1 MRRFFRGRC
10 RMLFAA
16 AAVMA
21 VLLFADAGKVWA
33 GEGLDD
39 TEYQASKINS
49 EAKNIKFTGG
59 DTILW
64 LDEDMERES
73 LDCDADLTI
82 ENQGSTTNTLTLTC
96 EGPGNML
103 RAGGDLHL
111 KGINLR
117 IVQKDPSAGRAI
129 VGCNITIEDCSVEI
143 ISGTKIEVIS
153 ASGFLALQ
161 NCNSFKVKAPDGSGS
176 ISAGSEVMIR
186 DSKLD
191 LESVHGIG
199 TAPGG
204 AVSLENVSGSIH
216 AVNGHGISSEN
227 IYLASCNLT
236 IQAVGYGITDYDS
249 SASAITV
256 ADSTLNVKAN
266 YGIDTAGFAGFF
278 GSTIQIQAVRNAL
291 SAASVDLQE
300 TTGTIVSTDPSSF
313 GICGDSV
320 HLEICDLTVK
330 STWIPLM
337 ANPGALTLSQS
348 DYIKSPAEYTIT
360 KQTIGGVDR
369 EFLTDPKG
377 AKILEVVI
385 ARKRVSDPSCT
396 VSAIPDQTYTGAAL
410 KPAVTLKWKGTAM
423 EANTDYTIDSYANNT
438 NAGTGTVKIS
448 GKGYYTGTVS
458 RSFKIKPASITAASA
473 GPIADQT
480 YTGAEIK
487 PAPVLTFNGKT
498 LKVGTDYT
506 LSYSKNKAV
515 GTGTVTVTGKGN
527 FTGSRALSF
536 RIVEKKQTSPVSP
549 VKPETNGKA
558 KDGTDVGK
566 GAELAVADKAIK
578 AMKKDEAPA
587 GSRFGLLQLKAV
599 STKKTSV
606 KISWKKI
613 SGAKKYIVYGNACG
627 KKNQMKKLKTTT
639 KRSVTFKK
647 VAGKKVKTNKYYKF
661 LVVAVDKDSKVIST
675 SKSVHIAAKGNKYGN
690 DKKVK
695 TAADKKKKKI
705 TLKKGKT
712 FKLKAK
718 PVPASKKLKVSRH
731 RGIACETS
739 DSTVATVSKKGV
751 IKAKKKKGSCY
762 IYAYAQNGVCT
773 KIKVTVK

>member
-1 MRRFFRGRC
+1 
-10 RMLFAA
+10 
-16 AAVMA
+16 
-21 VLLFADAGKVWA
+21 
-33 GEGLDD
+33 
-39 TEYQASKINS
+39 
-49 EAKNIKFTGG
+49 
-59 DTILW
+59 
-64 LDEDMERES
+64 ME
-73 LDCDADLTI
+73 
-82 ENQGSTTNTLTLTC
+82 
-96 EGPGNML
+96 
-103 RAGGDLHL
+103 
-111 KGINLR
+111 
-117 IVQKDPSAGRAI
+117 
-129 VGCNITIEDCSVEI
+129 
-143 ISGTKIEVIS
+143 
-153 ASGFLALQ
+153 
-161 NCNSFKVKAPDGSGS
+161 
-176 ISAGSEVMIR
+176 
-186 DSKLD
+186 
-191 LESVHGIG
+191 
-199 TAPGG
+199 
-204 AVSLENVSGSIH
+204 
-216 AVNGHGISSEN
+216 
-227 IYLASCNLT
+227 
-236 IQAVGYGITDYDS
+236 
-249 SASAITV
+249 
-256 ADSTLNVKAN
+256 
-266 YGIDTAGFAGFF
+266 
-278 GSTIQIQAVRNAL
+278 
-291 SAASVDLQE
+291 
-300 TTGTIVSTDPSSF
+300 
-313 GICGDSV
+313 
-320 HLEICDLTVK
+320 
-330 STWIPLM
+330 
-337 ANPGALTLSQS
+337 
-348 DYIKSPAEYTIT
+348 
-360 KQTIGGVDR
+360 R
-369 EFLTDPKG
+369 EFLTDPKD

-423 EANTDYTIDSYANNT
+423 EAGTDYSIDSYANNT

-448 GKGYYTGTVS
+448 GKGFYTGTVS
-458 RSFKIKPASITAASA
+458 RSFKIKPASITVASA

-480 YTGAEIK
+480 YTGKEIK
-487 PAPVLTFNGKT
+487 PVAKLTFNGKT
-498 LKVGTDYT
+498 LNAGTDYT

-536 RIVEKKQTSPVSP
+536 WIVEKKQTSPASP

-558 KDGTDVGK
+558 KDGTDVGE

-613 SGAKKYIVYGNACG
+613 SDAKKYIVYGNACG

-639 KRSVTFKK
+639 KRSLTFKK

-705 TLKKGKT
+705 TLGKGKT